1 MTSAYLIKAVVLCMK
16 FNYSRV
22 SLCFAKKHELTK
34 LTSVFS
40 WLLNVSVAQYQEIEF
55 VYQNILMLCILSK
68 VFIILSQLILFFTNF
83 QNITLLV
90 KHPVN
95 DKSFNA
101 TRYPMGAVLHLITTG
116 ARFTKRINSRY
127 GVRYPGNGVNN
138 SKLEA
143 TPFHKT
149 GGWPTKRM

>member
-1 MTSAYLIKAVVLCMK
+1 MVAAYVPASEVRGSRRDGRPK
-16 FNYSRV
+16 F
-22 SLCFAKKHELTK
+22 
-34 LTSVFS
+34 
-40 WLLNVSVAQYQEIEF
+40 IE
-55 VYQNILMLCILSK
+55 
-68 VFIILSQLILFFTNF
+68 
-83 QNITLLV
+83 
-90 KHPVN
+90 P
-95 DKSFNA
+95 
-101 TRYPMGAVLHLITTG
+101 PG